1 MDWAIRQ
8 KYGGIVGFFHLLRL
22 QIPAINET
30 LFMEQRLVIER
41 EMLRLAEARS
51 PASLCPSEVARAC
64 ATDPGEQSWRE
75 LMPLVREV
83 AAELADTGGIEATQG
98 GEAVD
103 VRTAKG
109 PIRLRVPGMRGAYP
123 P

>member
-1 MDWAIRQ
+1 MRD
-8 KYGGIVGFFHLLRL
+8 
-22 QIPAINET
+22 ET
-30 LFMEQRLVIER
+30 LSMDQRLTIQR

-64 ATDPGEQSWRE
+64 ASGAGEESWRK
-75 LMPLVREV
+75 LMPLVREI

-98 GEAVD
+98 GKVVD

-109 PIRLRVPGMRGAYP
+109 PIRLRLHLS
-123 P
+123 

>member
-1 MDWAIRQ
+1 MTD
-8 KYGGIVGFFHLLRL
+8 
-22 QIPAINET
+22 ET
-30 LFMEQRLVIER
+30 LFMDQRLTIQR

-64 ATDPGEQSWRE
+64 GSDAGEEAWRE
-75 LMPLVREV
+75 LMPMVREV

-98 GEAVD
+98 GKVVD

-109 PIRLRVPGMRGAYP
+109 PIRLRLHLS
-123 P
+123 